1 MDVSFTYS
9 GLDATMTQRL
19 TTQRRQLDDLVQQQ
33 TTGLKSQ
40 TWSGISN
47 RTLTLA
53 FQSKI
58 VENEAYQQT
67 IGGIDT
73 RLSIVSNAYEAM
85 IASSSNLAGSLDQN
99 VFNLNSS
106 GKTTEQ
112 TAALNTLDTYVST
125 LNTEYGGLYVFGGT
139 ATDQPPVVSTSV
151 MLDGEGG
158 RAGFKTVAAQRLQA
172 DTGSNGLGR
181 LNLTSS
187 GSTVSLAED
196 GSHVFGQKLT
206 AVTSKLSNAT
216 ITDGTSTAGGAAPH
230 SLSVAFTGQPVA
242 GETIT
247 VSLAQPDGTSTSIT
261 LTAGT
266 KASTDGTTFAIGATA
281 ADTAANLQAALQT
294 QLTTTAASVT
304 KAASAVAAANNF
316 FDTTG
321 GASPMRVSG
330 PPYDSAT
337 SLVVGT
343 STDTVI
349 WYTGTNDANIAR
361 DDAKARIDTDLTVS
375 YGTRANEAAIVS
387 QMKQMAVMAT
397 LDVSGGTSND
407 QKAYAAAI
415 DRTKGVLLQTTG
427 AKSLQA
433 LETEIA
439 GAQKAGS
446 LASERLKLASQTYQ
460 TAVDTSLNAD
470 TTETAVQ
477 LAALQTQIQASYKAT
492 ALIYKLSL
500 TEYM

>member
-1 MDVSFTYS
+1 MDVSFSYT
-9 GLDATMTQRL
+9 GLNTTMSQRLSTQRH
-19 TTQRRQLDDLVQQQ
+19 QLDDLVQQE

-40 TWSGISN
+40 TWSGVSN

-53 FQSKI
+53 FQSKLS
-58 VENEAYQQT
+58 ENEAYQQT
-67 IGGIDT
+67 ISGIDT
-73 RLSIVSNAYEAM
+73 RLSLVSNAYEAM
-85 IASSSNLAGSLDQN
+85 ISSSSNLAGSLDQN

-112 TAALNTLDTYVST
+112 TTALNTLDTYVST
-125 LNTEYGGLYVFGGT
+125 LNSEYGGLYVFGGKV
-139 ATDQPPVVSTSV
+139 TDQPPVVSTSV

-158 RAGFKTVAAQRLQA
+158 RAGFKTVASQRLQA

-196 GSHVFGQKLT
+196 GSHVFGNKLT
-206 AVTSKLSNAT
+206 SVTSKLSNAT
-216 ITDGTSTAGGAAPH
+216 ITDGTSSAGGAAPH
-230 SLSVAFTGQPVA
+230 SLSVAFTGQPNS

-247 VSLAQPDGTSTSIT
+247 LSLAQPDGTSTSVT

-266 KASTDGTTFAIGATA
+266 TNSTDGTIFAIGSTPA
-281 ADTAANLQAALQT
+281 ATAANLQAALQT
-294 QLTTTAASVT
+294 QLQTSTATVT

-337 SLVVGT
+337 SLVAGT
-343 STDTVI
+343 STDTVV
-349 WYTGTNDANIAR
+349 WYTGTNDANSAR
-361 DDAKARIDTDLTVS
+361 DDAAARVDTDLTVS
-375 YGTRANEAAIVS
+375 YGTRANETAIVD

-415 DRTKGVLLQTTG
+415 DRTKGVLMQTTG
-427 AKSLQA
+427 AKSLQS

-446 LASERLKLASQTYQ
+446 LASERMKIASQTYQ
-460 TAVDTSLNAD
+460 TAVDNSLNAD
-470 TTETAVQ
+470 TTEVAVQ
-477 LAALQTQIQASYKAT
+477 LASLQTQIQASYKAT
-492 ALIYKLSL
+492 AMIYKLSL
-500 TEYM
+500 TDYM